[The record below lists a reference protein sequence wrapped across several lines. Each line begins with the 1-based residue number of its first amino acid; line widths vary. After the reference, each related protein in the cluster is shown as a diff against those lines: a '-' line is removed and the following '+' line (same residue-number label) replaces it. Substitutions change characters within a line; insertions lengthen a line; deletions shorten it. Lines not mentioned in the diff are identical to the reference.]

1 VRIVIIGGG
10 LGGLAAALRL
20 RARGH
25 AVTLCEANE
34 RLGGKMNLR
43 ERDGW
48 RFDLGPSLLTMP
60 FVLEELFAAT
70 GARLADY
77 LELQPVSPVCR
88 YFWPDGLVLDAKCEG
103 GIPRFTRPETS
114 TAAFDLARANAEAAR
129 FHAHARGIYELSADA
144 FLFHAPED
152 WRHILRL
159 ANLPKL
165 VHLPKVA
172 TRRTLHDLNA
182 RSFTDPRLIQLFDRY
197 ATYNGS
203 SPYATPAAFAVI
215 PFVEH
220 HFGAWHPRGG
230 IYQIATA
237 LERRARELGVA
248 IRSNC
253 PVASIL
259 TEAEGRPPRACGVR
273 LADGAELAADV
284 VICNADAV
292 NAGERLLGE
301 PADSTTTNHPV
312 PSLSGFILT
321 AGVRTQFAHLAH
333 HNIFFSRDYPAEFR
347 AIFDEGRPAEDPTI
361 YVAINARSDPTQAP
375 SGCDNYFILVNAPA
389 LGERFAWDATATNWY
404 ASLVLA
410 RLEETHGLRGL
421 RAALAFVEP
430 FTPADF
436 AVRYGAWRGTL
447 YGHAS
452 HDRFS
457 AFRRPPNRHP
467 RLRNLYFVGGSTHPG
482 GGIPLVLLSG
492 KIVSEL
498 VERAAAQ

>member
-1 VRIVIIGGG
+1 
-10 LGGLAAALRL
+10 
-20 RARGH
+20 
-25 AVTLCEANE
+25 
-34 RLGGKMNLR
+34 
-43 ERDGW
+43 
-48 RFDLGPSLLTMP
+48 
-60 FVLEELFAAT
+60 
-70 GARLADY
+70 
-77 LELQPVSPVCR
+77 
-88 YFWPDGLVLDAKCEG
+88 
-103 GIPRFTRPETS
+103 
-114 TAAFDLARANAEAAR
+114 
-129 FHAHARGIYELSADA
+129 
-144 FLFHAPED
+144 
-152 WRHILRL
+152 
-159 ANLPKL
+159 
-165 VHLPKVA
+165 
-172 TRRTLHDLNA
+172 LNA
-182 RSFTDPRLIQLFDRY
+182 RHFSDPRLVQLFDRY

-230 IYQIATA
+230 IYQIAAA
-237 LERRARELGVA
+237 LERRAREMGVE
-248 IRSNC
+248 IRLNR
-253 PVASIL
+253 PVQRISTHAN
-259 TEAEGRPPRACGVR
+259 GGPPRVTGVR
-273 LADGAELAADV
+273 LAGGGELSADI

-301 PADSTTTNHPV
+301 TEATAAARAAA

-321 AGVRTQFAHLAH
+321 AGVRRQFSRLAH

-361 YVAINARSDPTQAP
+361 YVAISARSDPSQAP
-375 SGCDNYFILVNAPA
+375 PGCDNYFILVNAPA
-389 LGERFAWDATATNWY
+389 LGGAFAWDDTTTNWY

-421 RAALAFVEP
+421 RDALAFVEP

-436 AVRYGAWRGTL
+436 AARYGAWRGTL

-492 KIVSEL
+492 KIVSEMITG
-498 VERAAAQ
+498 AAAQ